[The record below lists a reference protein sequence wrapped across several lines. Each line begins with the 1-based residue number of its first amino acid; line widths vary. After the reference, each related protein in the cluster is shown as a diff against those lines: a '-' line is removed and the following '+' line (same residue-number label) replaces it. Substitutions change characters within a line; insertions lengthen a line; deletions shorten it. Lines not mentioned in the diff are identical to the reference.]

1 MSTIKTKIQSFIS
14 PTGEGK
20 SFEALA
26 ITWTFKA
33 LSEQTGGTLEAIELA
48 FPPGGQLPPHLHRQ
62 FDEAIY
68 VAEGEL
74 TVQAGDRTA
83 NMRAGSFA
91 YIPRDTV
98 HRVENT
104 GTSSAKILL
113 WETPA
118 PGIDKMMEEL
128 DQLQLPPGPPDMDK
142 LVPVLL
148 KYDIE
153 PVSDS

>member
-1 MSTIKTKIQSFIS
+1 MPTIKTKTQSFIS
-14 PTGEGK
+14 ATGEGK

-26 ITWTFKA
+26 IRWTFKA
-33 LSEQTGGTLEAIELA
+33 LGEQTGGTLEAIELA
-48 FPPGGQLPPHLHRQ
+48 FSPGAQLPPHLHRQ

-74 TVQAGDRTA
+74 AVQAGERTGT
-83 NMRAGSFA
+83 MRAGSFA
-91 YIPRDTV
+91 FIPRDTV
-98 HRVENT
+98 HRLENT
-104 GTSSAKILL
+104 GTVPAKILL

-118 PGIDKMMEEL
+118 PGMDKMMEEL
-128 DQLQLPPGPPDMDK
+128 DQLQLPPGPPDMGK

-153 PVSDS
+153 MVAGS